1 MTRKDYE
8 LIAESIMTARKVQ
21 SDIGEMYVSIAH
33 LVNTL
38 ATDLEVQNP
47 RFNREMFLTA
57 CGVK

>member
-47 RFNREMFLTA
+47 RFNRELFLKA
-57 CGVK
+57 CGVN